1 MAASHTITK
10 DLLTDFTQFPEPDL
24 HVDLGHWVR
33 KHRNVDVI
41 HPSDVTNGR
50 CLMAF
55 NEYVAG
61 ALGGMAGVVV
71 GHPFD
76 TMKIQMQIRTAGEH
90 KVTKMS
96 EAWNCIKSQGL
107 KKGIFRG
114 MMFPFCS
121 YGVVNSLLFGVYGNT
136 LDFLEPDMT
145 VKPSYFQVGDWCHT
159 LIVCYALQVY
169 LAGCIAGTVQLVVA
183 CPIEVVKC
191 TLQAQIPLIKPSS
204 VLHERPAEIRNYYNG
219 PIDCTKDVYRRE
231 GIRGFYKGVITMFAR
246 VNCTVGQYLQGR
258 VNCTAGQ
265 CLQGR
270 VNCTVG
276 QCLQGK
282 LYCWSMFASFCKVN
296 CTAGQCLQGRVNCTV
311 GQCLQGR
318 VNCTVGQYLQGRV
331 NCTVGQCLQ
340 GRVNC
345 TVGQYLQGRVN
356 CTVGQY
362 LQ

>member
-1 MAASHTITK
+1 MAASHTTTK
-10 DLLTDFTQFPEPDL
+10 DLLTDFSQFPEPDL
-24 HVDLGHWVR
+24 HVDLGHKVR

-76 TMKIQMQIRTAGEH
+76 TMK
-90 KVTKMS
+90 
-96 EAWNCIKSQGL
+96 

-145 VKPSYFQVGDWCHT
+145 VKPSYF
-159 LIVCYALQVY
+159 QVY

-231 GIRGFYKGVITMFAR
+231 GIRGFYKGVMTMFAR
-246 VNCTVGQYLQGR
+246 
-258 VNCTAGQ
+258 
-265 CLQGR
+265 
-270 VNCTVG
+270 
-276 QCLQGK
+276 
-282 LYCWSMFASFCKVN
+282 
-296 CTAGQCLQGRVNCTV
+296 
-311 GQCLQGR
+311 
-318 VNCTVGQYLQGRV
+318 
-331 NCTVGQCLQ
+331 
-340 GRVNC
+340 
-345 TVGQYLQGRVN
+345 
-356 CTVGQY
+356 
-362 LQ
+362 